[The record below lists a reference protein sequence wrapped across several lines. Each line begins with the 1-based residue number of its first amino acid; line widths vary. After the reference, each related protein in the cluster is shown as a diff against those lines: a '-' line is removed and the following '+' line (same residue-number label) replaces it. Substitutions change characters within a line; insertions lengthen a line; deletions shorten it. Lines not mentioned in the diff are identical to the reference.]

1 MAGPSLNVSL
11 TAQLQSMVVA
21 LLDTGRYQS
30 ASEVVRAGLRL
41 LERYE
46 GALRTSAV
54 DDPAD
59 HFCPVCGR
67 GDLTATANVPSK
79 GRRQSR
85 LGPPLGRRTPT
96 HE

>member
-46 GALRTSAV
+46 GVAGKSSV
-54 DDPAD
+54 DDHAG

-67 GDLTATANVPSK
+67 SDLTAAANVPSK
-79 GRRQSR
+79 GRHLSR
-85 LGPPLGRRTPT
+85 AAASRPKNAKP
-96 HE
+96 